1 MRKITLPQNHP
12 NNCLKLLGPNVDR
25 GVRDYSYFTKV
36 AESLSMYFDG
46 IPVSFEENL
55 IDLQGASTFQKLT
68 WQACRKIPIGETR
81 SYKWLAVKIGI
92 PSGARAVG
100 QAMAKNQLPIIVP
113 CHRILGI
120 KGQLVGFGGKAKQTR
135 MKHKLL
141 ELESTMR
148 TRKGLEV

>member
-1 MRKITLPQNHP
+1 
-12 NNCLKLLGPNVDR
+12 
-25 GVRDYSYFTKV
+25 
-36 AESLSMYFDG
+36 MYFDG

-55 IDLQGASTFQKLT
+55 IDLQGASIFQKLT